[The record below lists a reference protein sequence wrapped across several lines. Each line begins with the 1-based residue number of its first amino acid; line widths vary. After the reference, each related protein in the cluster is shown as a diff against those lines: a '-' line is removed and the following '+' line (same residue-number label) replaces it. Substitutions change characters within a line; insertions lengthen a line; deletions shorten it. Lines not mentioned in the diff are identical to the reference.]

1 MVLGSGRALLDD
13 PERLSTYRSG
23 DRPPLLLG
31 NLGAAQVRRPDAPE
45 RAERLVALLEA
56 DGLTVHLNPIQEA
69 VQPEGEPDFA
79 GVAAGIAAVVERLAP
94 LPVVVKEVGFG
105 MDAADVALL
114 RDAGVAAIDVAGAGG
129 TNWALVEGRRDERA
143 GDVASAF
150 ADWGVPTAD
159 ALIEARRHRA
169 GPAGD
174 RQSGGLRDG
183 VDAAK
188 ALALGASA
196 AGLARPFLL
205 GRPGRHDLARR
216 LHLDPPAAR
225 GGLGGRRGLR
235 GRAVARPP
243 ARLSV
248 CWAAWRS
255 ASSSP
260 RTAGAARLSP
270 EGLHVLETFSGEPFS
285 ADSGRVVRRRHDGS
299 KKVLASGL
307 NFPVGIAAGNGR
319 RYGDALYVS
328 TVGYGQGP
336 VEGRGRIVRLAQ
348 CDSCRHC
355 SRAERSSRARAGTRA
370 AGGRRTS
377 TATGC

>member
-1 MVLGSGRALLDD
+1 MTVVGRKADHLRIAAGSDVEHTGGTGLARFRLRHRALPERDLARVSLETELLGVRLGAPIVISAMTGGTPEAEMVNGRLARAAAEHGLAMVLGSGRALLDD
-13 PERLSTYRSG
+13 PDRLSTYRSG

-45 RAERLVALLEA
+45 RAERLVSLLEA

-79 GVAAGIAAVVERLAP
+79 GVAAGIAAVVQRLAP

-159 ALIEARRHRA
+159 ALIEALA
-169 GPAGD
+169 TAPGLPVIA
-174 RQSGGLRDG
+174 SGGLRDG

-196 AGLARPFLL
+196 VGLARPFLL
-205 GRPGRHDLARR
+205 
-216 LHLDPPAAR
+216 AAQSDTTSEVASTLIR
-225 GGLGGRRGLR
+225 QLR
-235 GRAVARPP
+235 VAV
-243 ARLSV
+243 
-248 CWAAWRS
+248 WAVG
-255 ASSSP
+255 
-260 RTAGAARLSP
+260 AGAVGDLSP
-270 EGLHVLETFSGEPFS
+270 GHL
-285 ADSGRVVRRRHDGS
+285 
-299 KKVLASGL
+299 
-307 NFPVGIAAGNGR
+307 
-319 RYGDALYVS
+319 
-328 TVGYGQGP
+328 
-336 VEGRGRIVRLAQ
+336 
-348 CDSCRHC
+348 
-355 SRAERSSRARAGTRA
+355 
-370 AGGRRTS
+370 RT
-377 TATGC
+377 

>member
-1 MVLGSGRALLDD
+1 MTIVGRKADHLRIAAGADVAHTGGTGLERFRLRHRALPERDLARVSLETSLLGATLGAPIVISAMTGGTPEAEVINGRLARAATEHGLAMVLGSGRALLDD
-13 PERLSTYRSG
+13 PAALSTYRSA

-45 RAERLVALLEA
+45 RAERLVSLLEA

-143 GDVASAF
+143 GDVAAAF

-159 ALIEARRHRA
+159 ALIEALA
-169 GPAGD
+169 TAPGLPVIA
-174 RQSGGLRDG
+174 SGGLRDG

-205 GRPGRHDLARR
+205 GAQADVTSSV
-216 LHLDPPAAR
+216 AATLIR
-225 GGLGGRRGLR
+225 QLR
-235 GRAVARPP
+235 VAV
-243 ARLSV
+243 
-248 CWAAWRS
+248 WAV
-255 ASSSP
+255 
-260 RTAGAARLSP
+260 GAASVGELSP
-270 EGLHVLETFSGEPFS
+270 DHL
-285 ADSGRVVRRRHDGS
+285 
-299 KKVLASGL
+299 
-307 NFPVGIAAGNGR
+307 
-319 RYGDALYVS
+319 
-328 TVGYGQGP
+328 
-336 VEGRGRIVRLAQ
+336 
-348 CDSCRHC
+348 
-355 SRAERSSRARAGTRA
+355 RA
-370 AGGRRTS
+370 
-377 TATGC
+377 

>member
-1 MVLGSGRALLDD
+1 MTGGTPEAAEINGRLARAAAEHGLAMVLGSGRALLDD
-13 PERLSTYRSG
+13 PAALSTYRSA

-45 RAERLVALLEA
+45 RAERLVSLLEA

-79 GVAAGIAAVVERLAP
+79 GVAAGIAAIVERLAP

-143 GDVASAF
+143 GDVAAAF

-159 ALIEARRHRA
+159 ALIEALA
-169 GPAGD
+169 TAPGLPVIA
-174 RQSGGLRDG
+174 SGGLRDG

-205 GRPGRHDLARR
+205 
-216 LHLDPPAAR
+216 AAQADTTSHVASTLIR
-225 GGLGGRRGLR
+225 QLR
-235 GRAVARPP
+235 VAV
-243 ARLSV
+243 
-248 CWAAWRS
+248 WAV
-255 ASSSP
+255 
-260 RTAGAARLSP
+260 GAASVSDLSTDN
-270 EGLHVLETFSGEPFS
+270 L
-285 ADSGRVVRRRHDGS
+285 
-299 KKVLASGL
+299 
-307 NFPVGIAAGNGR
+307 
-319 RYGDALYVS
+319 
-328 TVGYGQGP
+328 
-336 VEGRGRIVRLAQ
+336 
-348 CDSCRHC
+348 
-355 SRAERSSRARAGTRA
+355 RA
-370 AGGRRTS
+370 
-377 TATGC
+377 

>member
-1 MVLGSGRALLDD
+1 MTIVGRKADHLRIAAGADVAHTGGTGLERFRLRHRALPERDLARVSLETELLGARLGAPIVISAMTGGTPEAEEINGRLARAACEHGLALVLGSGRALLDD

-31 NLGAAQVRRPDAPE
+31 NLGAAQVRRPDAGD
-45 RAERLVALLEA
+45 RAERLVSLLEA

-143 GDVASAF
+143 GDVAAAF

-159 ALIEARRHRA
+159 ALIEAVA
-169 GPAGD
+169 AAPGVPVIA
-174 RQSGGLRDG
+174 SGGLRDG

-196 AGLARPFLL
+196 VGLARPFLL
-205 GRPGRHDLARR
+205 GARA
-216 LHLDPPAAR
+216 DEASEVAATLIR
-225 GGLGGRRGLR
+225 QLR
-235 GRAVARPP
+235 VAV
-243 ARLSV
+243 
-248 CWAAWRS
+248 WAVGAGS
-255 ASSSP
+255 A
-260 RTAGAARLSP
+260 GELSP
-270 EGLHVLETFSGEPFS
+270 DHL
-285 ADSGRVVRRRHDGS
+285 
-299 KKVLASGL
+299 
-307 NFPVGIAAGNGR
+307 
-319 RYGDALYVS
+319 
-328 TVGYGQGP
+328 
-336 VEGRGRIVRLAQ
+336 
-348 CDSCRHC
+348 
-355 SRAERSSRARAGTRA
+355 RA
-370 AGGRRTS
+370 
-377 TATGC
+377 